1 MKKTLLSALSIIT
14 ISFASM
20 AQIIGPDV
28 QVTEIIEP
36 TSSITTIAGNSTVDV
51 NFTFEV
57 VADTLH
63 TGDSSLVFSVS
74 LDGATPVGFY
84 IPITQD
90 ITSGSGLLSLQTPL
104 SYSTTDMSSGEVD
117 LCVTFLGFI
126 NGVGLPTPD
135 ANLANNQVCKTVNT
149 PEPAAIEE
157 INLVTSL
164 FISDNQLVYDVKTH
178 EAISFAVYNTS
189 GQLVITETS
198 NNTSGSINF
207 SDLSNGV
214 YFVNVQTGDEVF
226 TKKIAKF

>member
-1 MKKTLLSALSIIT
+1 MKKPLLSALSIIT

-36 TSSITTIAGNSTVDV
+36 ASSVTTIAGNSTVDV

-57 VADTLH
+57 GADTLH
-63 TGDSSLVFSVS
+63 TGDSALVFSVS
-74 LDGATPVGFY
+74 LDGTTPVGFY

-117 LCVTFLGFI
+117 LCVTFLGFR
-126 NGVGLPTPD
+126 NGAGLPTPD

-164 FISDNQLVYDVKTH
+164 FMSDNQLVYDVKTH

-198 NNTSGSINF
+198 NNTAGSINF